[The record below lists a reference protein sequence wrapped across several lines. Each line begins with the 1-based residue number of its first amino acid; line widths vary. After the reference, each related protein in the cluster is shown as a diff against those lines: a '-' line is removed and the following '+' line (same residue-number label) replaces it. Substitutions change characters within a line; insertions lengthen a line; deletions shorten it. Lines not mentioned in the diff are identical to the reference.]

1 MGKRK
6 SDDEVQ
12 LSPRVPKGFR
22 DQINLDAEV
31 AGCSVGVLI
40 MRMHAAHDP
49 TARRRI
55 ERSLGKLGCAINDAR
70 LPIKSMQDIHAAMS
84 ELTST
89 IRAMIP

>member
-1 MGKRK
+1 MEKSK

-12 LSPRVPKGFR
+12 LSHRVPRAFR
-22 DQINLDAEV
+22 DQINLDAKS

-55 ERSLGKLGCAINDAR
+55 ERSLGRLGCAVNDTR
-70 LPIKSMQDIHAAMS
+70 LPMQSMQDIHAAML

-89 IRAMIP
+89 IRAMLP